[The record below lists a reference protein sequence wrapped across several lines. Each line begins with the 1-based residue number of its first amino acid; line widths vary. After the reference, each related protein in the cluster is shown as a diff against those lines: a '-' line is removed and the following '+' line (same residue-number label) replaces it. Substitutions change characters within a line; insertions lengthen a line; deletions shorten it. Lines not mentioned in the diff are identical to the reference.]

1 MEDEDQG
8 TDSLGKGEHILPTN
22 GQGAAAARNLAYSNL
37 DPSHTELKTLNML
50 ESCASALG
58 EIKNVLTTHASHQE
72 TLIQVVQGLFFHRY
86 HKSQKTFIIS
96 HDVKSSRPCVSPWV
110 LQELIA

>member
-22 GQGAAAARNLAYSNL
+22 GQGTATARNFSYSNL

-58 EIKNVLTTHASHQE
+58 EIKNVLTTHANHQE
-72 TLIQVVQGLFFHRY
+72 TLIQVAQGLFFHRY
-86 HKSQKTFIIS
+86 SGSLSTQDMSYCMQFF
-96 HDVKSSRPCVSPWV
+96 VPVFFEQLLV
-110 LQELIA
+110 